1 MKVDG
6 GGGDDGA
13 DVFWPGYVDAV
24 TNLVLNLLFVVVI
37 MTVAVFI
44 FAMELGKRHETTPTP
59 VTETKAENTT
69 EKSQTGAQQQDPSA
83 LEKQIEALKEQ
94 VADLKTKEQ
103 EAQRLRQQLAA
114 LEQDQAPGRNSPK
127 KVVKATVRSEEPTS
141 KLEKSTGGL
150 VVDFVD
156 DAVTLSADEAN
167 QLRGPLSVVAATGA
181 AKLEVT
187 VPTGFT
193 EARRLGFYRAMA
205 VRNLLIDMKV
215 PADRIEVLVKEG
227 KATSDSSLVYVSPA
241 GSQ

>member
-59 VTETKAENTT
+59 VTETTQKDTT
-69 EKSQTGAQQQDPSA
+69 ETTKTSAQQQDPSE
-83 LEKQIEALKEQ
+83 LEKQIEALKQQ
-94 VADLKTKEQ
+94 VANLKIKEQ
-103 EAQRLRQQLAA
+103 ETQSLKDELAA
-114 LEQDQAPGRNSPK
+114 LQQDKSPGKSGQH
-127 KVVKATVRSEEPTS
+127 KVVKATVSSQEPTS
-141 KLEKSTGGL
+141 TLEKVTGGL

-156 DAVTLSADEAN
+156 DAVTLSEPEAA
-167 QLRGPLSVVAATGA
+167 QLRGPLASIISSGG

-205 VRNLLIDMKV
+205 VRNLLIEMKM
-215 PADRIEVLVKEG
+215 PSDRIEVLVKEG
-227 KATSDSSLVYVSPA
+227 KPTADSSLVLVNPA
-241 GSQ
+241 GTP